1 MQENRT
7 GACEQSDITDDIEA
21 RPRAR
26 RLPRTAWPKGVS
38 GNPSGRPRAI
48 IHVRDLARQH
58 TEMAVRQLVKAA
70 KGELE
75 GSTPATI
82 VQAANCLLA
91 RGWGT
96 PLADGPNVQVN
107 IGASPP
113 PVRELSPE
121 ALAILNE
128 ARRLVT
134 SAAPPQQVEAA
145 DVEVEVLDAPQ
156 MSGPRLVA
164 DQSGREPERQAGG
177 R

>member
-1 MQENRT
+1 
-7 GACEQSDITDDIEA
+7 
-21 RPRAR
+21 
-26 RLPRTAWPKGVS
+26 VS
-38 GNPSGRPRAI
+38 GNPSGRPKAI
-48 IHVRDLARQH
+48 IHVRDIARQH
-58 TEMAVRQLVKAA
+58 TELAIRQLVKAA

-82 VQAANCLLA
+82 VQAANSLLA

-121 ALAILNE
+121 ALAILND

-134 SAAPPQQVEAA
+134 FAAPQVEAIDA
-145 DVEVEVLDAPQ
+145 VVEEVPP
-156 MSGPRLVA
+156 GPRLVI
-164 DQSGREPERQAGG
+164 DQSERG
-177 R
+177 